1 MSQRRDKQ
9 KERFWRRALK
19 RQTRGRE
26 TIRAF
31 CEREG
36 LAETA
41 FHFWRRELA
50 RRDGQVVTARATR
63 VWETSAASGSPSPS
77 RPKIASSPRRP
88 ARRGTSRAGQSV
100 GKSLSSGVEFAPLTI
115 LPPRA
120 ATTAPV
126 ELLLPSGVT
135 LRIGSDAPWELVAR
149 VLDACGLPC
158 DTRRAPPSSGSC
170 GELDQ
175 RRRRT
180 EQNRC

>member
-1 MSQRRDKQ
+1 MAQQRDLQ

-19 RQTRGRE
+19 RQARGQE

-50 RRDGQVVTARATR
+50 RRDGQVGAARATR
-63 VWETSAASGSPSPS
+63 AWDTSTASGSPSAS
-77 RPKIASSPRRP
+77 RPKSASRTRRP
-88 ARRGTSRAGQSV
+88 ARRGASRADQSA
-100 GKSLSSGVEFAPLTI
+100 GKSLAPGVQFAPLTI
-115 LPPRA
+115 LSPRA

-135 LRIGSDAPWELVAR
+135 LRIGMDAPWEWVAGVLHACGVAR
-149 VLDACGLPC
+149 EVARLGDQE
-158 DTRRAPPSSGSC
+158 APSTVS
-170 GELDQ
+170 L
-175 RRRRT
+175 
-180 EQNRC
+180 RC